1 MALVFSF
8 SDEDL
13 STEQTNVLLDCLKRW
28 SYYHDQML
36 TGQIPFHMMPDTI
49 WTFQIIEETLTLEK
63 DMLVEQAS
71 FSGRGRIYVSVDNE
85 STSTVVIVSTHKN
98 KFDAIADLVIT
109 TSSGGIIMIAASS
122 IISMSFERKEFIFK
136 ERGPNEGQ
144 GHPNT
149 GYYIEGQV
157 ENGTA
162 PSPGHVKTMVRNLYN
177 IWLPIRFYYLF
188 SIFNV
193 LTSFLPVLFSFYSME

>member
-13 STEQTNVLLDCLKRW
+13 STEETNVLLDCLKRW

-71 FSGRGRIYVSVDNE
+71 LSVQGKGRIYVSVDNE

-98 KFDAIADLVIT
+98 KFDANAGLVIT
-109 TSSGGIIMIAASS
+109 TPSGIIMIAASS

-136 ERGPNEGQ
+136 ERLPNEGQ

-157 ENGTA
+157 ENGTE

-188 SIFNV
+188 SILNV
-193 LTSFLPVLFSFYSME
+193 LTN

>member
-49 WTFQIIEETLTLEK
+49 WTFQIIEETLTLEE

-71 FSGRGRIYVSVDNE
+71 LSGRGRIYVSVDNE

-98 KFDAIADLVIT
+98 KFDANAELVIT

-136 ERGPNEGQ
+136 ERRPNEGQ

-157 ENGTA
+157 ENGTL

>member
-1 MALVFSF
+1 
-8 SDEDL
+8 
-13 STEQTNVLLDCLKRW
+13 
-28 SYYHDQML
+28 ML

-49 WTFQIIEETLTLEK
+49 WTFQIIEETLTLEEG
-63 DMLVEQAS
+63 MLVEQTS
-71 FSGRGRIYVSVDNE
+71 LSGRGRIYVSVDNE

-136 ERGPNEGQ
+136 ERLPNEGQ

>member
-1 MALVFSF
+1 
-8 SDEDL
+8 
-13 STEQTNVLLDCLKRW
+13 
-28 SYYHDQML
+28 ML

-49 WTFQIIEETLTLEK
+49 WTFQIIEETLTLEE

-71 FSGRGRIYVSVDNE
+71 LSGRGRIYVSVDNE

-98 KFDAIADLVIT
+98 KFDANAELVIT

-136 ERGPNEGQ
+136 ERRPNEGQ
-144 GHPNT
+144 GHPNV

-157 ENGTA
+157 ENGTE

-188 SIFNV
+188 SILNV
-193 LTSFLPVLFSFYSME
+193 LTN